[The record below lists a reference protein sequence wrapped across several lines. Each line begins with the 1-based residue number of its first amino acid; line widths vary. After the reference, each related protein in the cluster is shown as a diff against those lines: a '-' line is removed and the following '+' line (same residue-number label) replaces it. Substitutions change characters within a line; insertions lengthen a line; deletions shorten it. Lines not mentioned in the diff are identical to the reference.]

1 MERNILIEVNRVR
14 EIMGL
19 DLLIKEQE
27 VDTNP
32 DVIRTIDGDEYKV
45 TTTDIEP
52 FKSGKWSATFPAGKY
67 KGGDITGSLDSD
79 IQKLAVW
86 LDNPALVNTSI
97 VVSIN
102 AGSSRT
108 PIGVGG
114 ALDKELKALGK
125 PGNQGLA
132 ELRAETAVN
141 LVKPKLQAVI
151 APEIFKNITWVID
164 VSQVEQGPEFVPGV
178 DKASHEKYVPYQFL
192 SATAGVTGQ
201 EETLEKI
208 PKWCE
213 NAKVGKKGGGT
224 GVEEKG
230 WRAVKD
236 NDYMGAEYDMGEG
249 EAVINLL
256 FNSFTVPDMFQVT
269 YNDVVYTSKGP
280 DGKIGFVS
288 GAFNGLT
295 EREELRYMEKL
306 KKIKDK
312 IMGTEEG
319 SKSGSKVRGKAWRD
333 YGYIFKHNGVP
344 IRDDKTVDILWL
356 NAFFKEFPPANGK
369 PLKDIK
375 PGKEKYNSKFSKH
388 PLDSPEEK
396 ELQAAGTYVPD
407 KQTIKAF
414 KGFWKMVQEAS
425 KKLRGKMDDLVQEY
439 EDMEKKIVKLR
450 AGDPTAYAWWR
461 SRELKRI
468 GKNNENIPAA
478 AKEGFINGVIGDQGI
493 ISFTKVP
500 GVNKFYVQVYA
511 PFGGTAW
518 RADVRCD
525 KVEGS
530 SSFESMDRD
539 WIDDVKSQVNINRGG

>member
-213 NAKVGKKGGGT
+213 NAKVGKEGGGV
-224 GVEEKG
+224 GKEEQG
-230 WRAVKD
+230 WRAVNA
-236 NDYMGAEYDMGEG
+236 NDWKGAEYDMGEG

-333 YGYIFKHNGVP
+333 YGYVFKHNGVP
-344 IRDDKTVDILWL
+344 IRDDNSVDILWL

-539 WIDDVKSQVNINRGG
+539 WLDDVKSQVNINRGG